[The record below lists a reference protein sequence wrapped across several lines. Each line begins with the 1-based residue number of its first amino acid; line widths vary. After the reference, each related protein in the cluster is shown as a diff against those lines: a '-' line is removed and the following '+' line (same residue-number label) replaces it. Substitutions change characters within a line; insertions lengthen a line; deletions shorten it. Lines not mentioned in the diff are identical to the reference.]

1 MITIVYEETKDH
13 KEHFGEKMVFGFAKI
28 LLFITPACLAPLVSV
43 LENRYVM
50 QCHHKYDVIVLM
62 CNVISAKYLFLYS
75 NPVPYFRGD

>member
-1 MITIVYEETKDH
+1 MISIVRIIRNIL
-13 KEHFGEKMVFGFAKI
+13 EKKMFFGFAKI
-28 LLFITPACLAPLVSV
+28 LLFITPACLGPLVSV

-62 CNVISAKYLFLYS
+62 CNVISAKCLFLYS